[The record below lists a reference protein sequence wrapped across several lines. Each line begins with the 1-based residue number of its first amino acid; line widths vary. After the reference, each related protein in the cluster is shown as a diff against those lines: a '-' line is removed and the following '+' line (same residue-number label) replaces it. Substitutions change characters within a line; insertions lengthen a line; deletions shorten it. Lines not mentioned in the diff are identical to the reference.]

1 MDDPELLAYQRNAY
15 RHVETSIDRWMHQ
28 QLPGDAYLAS
38 LLAYTSGAV
47 VGAAFAAWSPDDPV
61 DLFVDQVERGFR
73 LLSGAFVLR
82 R

>member
-1 MDDPELLAYQRNAY
+1 
-15 RHVETSIDRWMHQ
+15 MHQ

-47 VGAAFAAWSPDDPV
+47 VGAAFAACSPDDPV
-61 DLFVDQVERGFR
+61 DLLVDQVERGFR
-73 LLSGAFVLR
+73 LLDGAFVLR